1 MSNATAF
8 PTANPSAV
16 PQNREA
22 IKTAIT
28 GQMEKIVPR
37 REGFSWSSV
46 QFKPIAEFDGQN
58 PDERI
63 YVIAR
68 RHWIRNIG
76 WIFSNSF
83 YALIPIGFAVVFD
96 LFSPKIPAL
105 NFRIYII
112 IILAY
117 YSFIFTNVFKS
128 FIDWYFDTYVVTN
141 ERVLDFNLKTFSSY
155 SVDEIPLE
163 NIDSVKQN
171 TPGITAGL
179 FNYGNIDIST
189 ESKEGVVHFF
199 SIPQPTKVRDIISD
213 LARIARTFRSG
224 N

>member
-1 MSNATAF
+1 MSNAF
-8 PTANPSAV
+8 PVSNMAPPSPNNLRQTV
-16 PQNREA
+16 
-22 IKTAIT
+22 T
-28 GQMEKIVPR
+28 GQMERIVPKS
-37 REGFSWSSV
+37 EGFSWSSI
-46 QFKPIAEFDGQN
+46 QLKPLAEFDGQN

-68 RHWIRNIG
+68 RHWLRNIG
-76 WIFSNSF
+76 WMFSSAF
-83 YALIPIGFAVVFD
+83 YSLIPIGFALVFD
-96 LFSPKIPAL
+96 IFNERIPVL
-105 NFRIYII
+105 NFRVFALIS
-112 IILAY
+112 LAY
-117 YSFIFTNVFKS
+117 YSFIFTNIFKN

-171 TPGITAGL
+171 SPGVTASL
-179 FNYGNIDIST
+179 FNYGNVEIST

-199 SIPQPTKVRDIISD
+199 SIAQPTKVRDIISD